1 VRALRFITNGMLG
14 KLTRWL
20 RMLGHDVEYSGS
32 LDDDKLID
40 RAKTEKRILLT
51 RDLRLCQRA
60 ITQGANAFLV
70 DGDTGT
76 GKLAQLSKRFNFKLE
91 MDVAIS
97 RCPKCNASIESVP
110 IEKVIDRIPKA
121 TILHHNE
128 FWKCQSCE
136 QIYWRGSHWKRIE
149 KTLREAKEML

>member
-1 VRALRFITNGMLG
+1 MRALRFITNGMLG

-20 RMLGHDVEYSGS
+20 RMLGHDAEYSGS
-32 LDDDKLID
+32 LDDDELID

-51 RDLRLCQRA
+51 RDIKLCQRA
-60 ITQGANAFLV
+60 TTRGINAFLV

-76 GKLAQLSKRFNFKLE
+76 RKLAQLSKRFDFKLE
-91 MDVAIS
+91 IDMAIS

-110 IEKVIDRIPKA
+110 TEKVMDRIPKA
-121 TILHHNE
+121 TILHHNK
-128 FWKCQSCE
+128 FWKCQSCG

-149 KTLREAKEML
+149 ETLREGKDLL